1 MTIRMGLVKDPALP
15 PPPVPPPEDMGIVAP
30 ELPPPQATKPASEAL
45 AVRDD

>member
-1 MTIRMGLVKDPALP
+1 
-15 PPPVPPPEDMGIVAP
+15 MGIVAP